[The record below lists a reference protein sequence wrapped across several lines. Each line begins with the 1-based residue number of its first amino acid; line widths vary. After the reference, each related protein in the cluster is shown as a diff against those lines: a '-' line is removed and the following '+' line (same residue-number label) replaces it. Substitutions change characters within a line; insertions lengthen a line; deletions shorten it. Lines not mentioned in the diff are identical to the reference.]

1 MSAADGGSYL
11 YIELSPELQLPDGI
25 YGVSAIWKKNE
36 ERSIA
41 RSMREG
47 LFSVVNNQEET
58 TDQGGAANIPV
69 LKFHS
74 SAGTFGYDGLSAYEL
89 ALLKGLT
96 TKSET
101 EWVQEQLDVATD
113 QIFDAKD
120 EAVGQAETA
129 ITAAKNAAVSQAED
143 AVVAAKDAA
152 VSAAE
157 TAIGESKENALD
169 AIAEAIEG
177 LEVHYDIEEDKGTVK
192 DVQLKDGQGNS
203 LMPKTKLEMV
213 AIDKL
218 RETLY
223 TGFIAG
229 KFWLPDGLTENSH
242 FSAHTDLFE
251 VKQGDVIIVENYRIY
266 ASATGGG
273 AFCAIYP
280 TNEGTG
286 GTRYNCN
293 DVLVPDPSVSMKYT
307 FTVPKDGWIGV
318 NIGAVNQSYINA
330 CRITHQY
337 IEEGTLEDLLNE
349 KVDKAEGKSLIDNE
363 YADGVHY
370 VENPE
375 FAYLKTD
382 ADDAIIEGIKNNGKK
397 YLPMPS
403 NQDDI
408 LQRQIDSIN
417 EAIDKSDA
425 KSNILPMFPQDGSI
439 VFIAHRGVTLG
450 GVANQ
455 YECFYQAHRFGFK
468 YIEFDIQ
475 PTSDGKF
482 VLAHNYTASLYY
494 TYKDGSAID
503 DSVRIGDLTLDYI
516 LNNFIVKTSNEKMA
530 HAPMDLETSLK
541 LCRRWGLIP
550 YIDIKNEIVSG
561 TVTTNELDYI
571 VNLATKYLGKCNFIC
586 TSYNASWLDYIRT
599 LSEDY
604 ALVYYGG
611 DGIAGTN
618 RYTQK
623 SRLTPRTTGVN
634 YYGTP
639 QAKLDAFIAY
649 NEYAKSGNTE
659 MDCDMKDP
667 ILFNQALDLG
677 CRVFWCY
684 NDPPLFTDNEIS
696 SEYGWDKFNYT
707 GQLENDILNLDTSQY
722 ISKPVNIDSSYGAIC
737 IYLRFKGSISIN
749 VNGNS
754 KTATYEDWNE
764 WCFSYMMSKGETGEK
779 TVLITAL
786 EPSSI
791 YYLKVCYKNV

>member
-1 MSAADGGSYL
+1 MAKVNVYGELNCAEVDGKL
-11 YIELSPELQLPDGI
+11 
-25 YGVSAIWKKNE
+25 
-36 ERSIA
+36 A
-41 RSMREG
+41 R
-47 LFSVVNNQEET
+47 
-58 TDQGGAANIPV
+58 
-69 LKFHS
+69 
-74 SAGTFGYDGLSAYEL
+74 
-89 ALLKGLT
+89 
-96 TKSET
+96 
-101 EWVQEQLDVATD
+101 TD
-113 QIFDAKD
+113 QIYDYAKGKYQSEIND
-120 EAVGQAETA
+120 
-129 ITAAKNAAVSQAED
+129 S
-143 AVVAAKDAA
+143 
-152 VSAAE
+152 VSAATQGEIQEAIQQLE
-157 TAIGESKENALD
+157 TTLDDLQEAEASAVSDAQAAIGESKEDALD
-169 AIAEAIEG
+169 AIEEAIEG
-177 LEVHYDIEEDKGTVK
+177 LEVHYDIETDKGAVK
-192 DVQLKDGQGNS
+192 DVQLKDGQGNK
-203 LMPKTKLEMV
+203 LMPRTKAEVISIDIIHNNEYKGFV
-213 AIDKL
+213 AGQ
-218 RETLY
+218 Y
-223 TGFIAG
+223 
-229 KFWLPDGLTENSH
+229 WLPAGLSATSH
-242 FSAHTDLFE
+242 FSAHTDLIE
-251 VKQGDVIIVENYRIY
+251 VKQGDVIIVENYRTY

-273 AFCAIYP
+273 PFCAIYP

-293 DVLVPDPSVSMKYT
+293 DVLVPDPSVSLKYT
-307 FTVPKDGWIGV
+307 FTVPQDGWIGI
-318 NIGAVNQSYINA
+318 NFGSQNQSYINA
-330 CRITHQY
+330 CIITHQHV
-337 IEEGTLEDLLNE
+337 EEEALKDLLNE
-349 KVDKAEGKSLIDNE
+349 KADKELLDDKVDKEEGKSLIDNE
-363 YADGVHY
+363 YAEGVHY
-370 VENPE
+370 ADNAE
-375 FAYLKTD
+375 FADLKTD
-382 ADDAIIEGIKNNGKK
+382 ADGTIIEGVKSNGQK
-397 YLPMPS
+397 YLPIPS
-403 NQDDI
+403 NQDEI
-408 LQRQIDSIN
+408 LQHQIDSIN
-417 EAIDKSDA
+417 ESIDKFDT
-425 KSNILPMFPQDGSI
+425 KSSILPMFPQDGSI

-482 VLAHNYTASLYY
+482 VLAHNYTANLYY
-494 TYKDGSAID
+494 TYKDGSTID

-516 LNNFIVKTSNEKMA
+516 LNNFIVKTSNEKWA

-550 YIDIKNEIVSG
+550 YIDIKNEVVSG

-571 VNLATKYLGKCNFIC
+571 VNLATKYLGKCNFVC
-586 TSYNASWLDYIRT
+586 TSYTASWLDYIRT
-599 LSEDY
+599 LGEDY
-604 ALVYYGG
+604 ALAYYGG
-611 DGIAGTN
+611 DGIVGTN
-618 RYTQK
+618 RYTNK

-634 YYGTP
+634 YYGTA

-659 MDCDMKDP
+659 MDCDMRGDP

-722 ISKPVNIDSSYGAIC
+722 ISKTVNIGSSYGAIC

-749 VNGNS
+749 VNGNR

>member
-1 MSAADGGSYL
+1 MTY
-11 YIELSPELQLPDGI
+11 
-25 YGVSAIWKKNE
+25 
-36 ERSIA
+36 
-41 RSMREG
+41 
-47 LFSVVNNQEET
+47 
-58 TDQGGAANIPV
+58 
-69 LKFHS
+69 
-74 SAGTFGYDGLSAYEL
+74 
-89 ALLKGLT
+89 
-96 TKSET
+96 
-101 EWVQEQLDVATD
+101 D
-113 QIFDAKD
+113 QIKELIDAFRTETQADSITPDTLGQLIQKILDYASD
-120 EAVGQAETA
+120 EGVIKSGLQELIDTRDDALNRIGTAESE
-129 ITAAKNAAVSQAED
+129 AKSNVSHAKED
-143 AVVAAKDAA
+143 
-152 VSAAE
+152 
-157 TAIGESKENALD
+157 ALD
-169 AIAEAIEG
+169 AIEEAIEG
-177 LEVHYDIEEDKGTVK
+177 LEVHYDIETDKGAVK
-192 DVQLKDGQGNS
+192 DVQLKDGNGNR
-203 LMPKTKLEMV
+203 LMPRTKAEVISIDIIHNNEYKGFV
-213 AIDKL
+213 AGQ
-218 RETLY
+218 Y
-223 TGFIAG
+223 
-229 KFWLPDGLTENSH
+229 WLPAGLTSVDSH
-242 FSAHTDLFE
+242 YSAHTDLIE
-251 VKQGDVIIVENYRIY
+251 VKQGDVIIVENYRKFT
-266 ASATGGG
+266 SATGGG
-273 AFCAIYP
+273 PFCAIYP

-293 DVLVPDPSVSMKYT
+293 DVLVPDPSVSLKYT
-307 FTVPKDGWIGV
+307 FTVPQDGWIGI
-318 NIGAVNQSYINA
+318 NFGSQNQSYINA
-330 CRITHQY
+330 CIIIHQHA
-337 IEEGTLEDLLNE
+337 EEEALQDLLNE
-349 KVDKAEGKSLIDNE
+349 KADKELLDDKVDKEEGKNLIDDE
-363 YADGVHY
+363 YAEGVHY
-370 VENPE
+370 VDNAE
-375 FAYLKTD
+375 FAYLKMD
-382 ADDAIIEGIKNNGKK
+382 ADNAIIEGVKSNGQK

-417 EAIDKSDA
+417 EDIDKFGA
-425 KSNILPMFPQDGSI
+425 KSNVFPIFPQDGSI

-482 VLAHNYTASLYY
+482 VLAHNYTANLYY

-541 LCRRWGLIP
+541 LCRRWGVIP
-550 YIDIKNEIVSG
+550 YIDIKNEVVSG

-599 LSEDY
+599 LGEDY
-604 ALVYYGG
+604 ALAYYGG
-611 DGIAGTN
+611 DGIVGTN
-618 RYTQK
+618 RYTNK

-634 YYGTP
+634 YYGTA

-659 MDCDMKDP
+659 MDCDMRGDP

-677 CRVFWCY
+677 CRVFFCY

-722 ISKPVNIDSSYGAIC
+722 ISKTVNIGSSYGAIC
-737 IYLRFKGSISIN
+737 IYLRFKGSININ
-749 VNGNS
+749 VDGNS

-786 EPSSI
+786 ESSSI

>member
-1 MSAADGGSYL
+1 MTYQELIDLATQIRDNSAAASNTAELVGSTVLSVIQYFQVRSGTAA
-11 YIELSPELQLPDGI
+11 IEAEVQQALELI
-25 YGVSAIWKKNE
+25 
-36 ERSIA
+36 
-41 RSMREG
+41 
-47 LFSVVNNQEET
+47 
-58 TDQGGAANIPV
+58 DQ
-69 LKFHS
+69 
-74 SAGTFGYDGLSAYEL
+74 AGT
-89 ALLKGLT
+89 T
-96 TKSET
+96 
-101 EWVQEQLDVATD
+101 ATGS
-113 QIFDAKD
+113 INTAK
-120 EAVGQAETA
+120 
-129 ITAAKNAAVSQAED
+129 ED
-143 AVVAAKDAA
+143 
-152 VSAAE
+152 
-157 TAIGESKENALD
+157 ALD
-169 AIAEAIEG
+169 AINEAIEG
-177 LEVHYDIEEDKGTVK
+177 LEVHYDIEADKGAAK
-192 DVQLKDGQGNS
+192 DVQLKDGQGNK
-203 LMPKTKLEMV
+203 LMPRTKAEVISIDIIHNNEYKGFV
-213 AIDKL
+213 AGQ
-218 RETLY
+218 Y
-223 TGFIAG
+223 
-229 KFWLPDGLTENSH
+229 WLPAGLSATSH
-242 FSAHTDLFE
+242 FSAHTDLIE
-251 VKQGDVIIVENYRIY
+251 VKQGEVIIVENYRTY

-273 AFCAIYP
+273 PFCAIYP

-293 DVLVPDPSVSMKYT
+293 DVLVPDPSVSLKYT
-307 FTVPKDGWIGV
+307 FTVPQDGWIGI
-318 NIGAVNQSYINA
+318 NFGSQNQSYINA

-337 IEEGTLEDLLNE
+337 IEEGALEDLLNE
-349 KVDKAEGKSLIDNE
+349 KADKELLDDKVDKEEGKSLIDDE

-382 ADDAIIEGIKNNGKK
+382 AADAIIEGIKNNGKK

-417 EAIDKSDA
+417 EDIDKLGA

-455 YECFYQAHRFGFK
+455 YECFYQAYRFGFK

-482 VLAHNYTASLYY
+482 VLAHNYTANLYY

-550 YIDIKNEIVSG
+550 YIDIKNEVVSG

-599 LSEDY
+599 LGGDY
-604 ALVYYGG
+604 ALAYYGG

-618 RYTQK
+618 RYTNK

-634 YYGTP
+634 YYGTA

-659 MDCDMKDP
+659 MDCDMRGDP

-677 CRVFWCY
+677 CRVFFCY

-722 ISKPVNIDSSYGAIC
+722 ISKTVNIGSSYGAIC
-737 IYLRFKGSISIN
+737 IYLRFKGSININ
-749 VNGNS
+749 VDGNS
-754 KTATYEDWNE
+754 KTATYGDWNE
-764 WCFSYMMSKGETGEK
+764 WCFSYMMSKGGTGEK

-786 EPSSI
+786 ESSSI